1 MRVSG
6 GVHHPVLR
14 VRISSGAQAR
24 RMRNIQLEDMM
35 AQKKKKCVKYPK
47 NSIIAQNKKARHKY
61 NIVETYEAGL
71 VLMGTEVKSL
81 RDGGASITDGF
92 CQVNGNEMWLEGIH
106 IAEYGY
112 GTWTNHAARRRR
124 KLLLHRT
131 EINRLGQKLKE
142 TGYTVVPLKLY
153 FSNGRAKVEIA
164 LATGKREY
172 DKRQALRERQDT
184 LEAARAMRYRNLGG

>member
-1 MRVSG
+1 
-6 GVHHPVLR
+6 
-14 VRISSGAQAR
+14 
-24 RMRNIQLEDMM
+24 
-35 AQKKKKCVKYPK
+35 
-47 NSIIAQNKKARHKY
+47 
-61 NIVETYEAGL
+61 
-71 VLMGTEVKSL
+71 MGTEVKSL

-184 LEAARAMRYRNLGG
+184 LEAHAPCATATLAASAGKSRAEVYSCSERPGFSSEDTSAKGVFYRIIEGTFTP